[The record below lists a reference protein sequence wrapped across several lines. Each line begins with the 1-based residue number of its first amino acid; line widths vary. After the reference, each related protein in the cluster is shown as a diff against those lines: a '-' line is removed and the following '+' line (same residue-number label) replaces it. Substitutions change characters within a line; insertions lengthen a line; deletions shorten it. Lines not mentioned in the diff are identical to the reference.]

1 MINEELIMQTLYMG
15 DENNKVLCFDDFLT
29 NPNALIDH
37 ARQSTFSPYAAA
49 AQRKGY
55 PGVRASA
62 PAGFGSQLR
71 ERIGEIVKKEFAI
84 PAATKI
90 TPLQDALC
98 LMTVP
103 ETELGPLQRIPH
115 FDASN
120 PQFFATLL
128 YLCGEEHGGTGFYR
142 HNSTGYESIT
152 PERCDKYLDLSY
164 EELNTVKP
172 PRHYFSESDNF
183 FTKVG
188 FIPARFNRLVV
199 YRGCVLHSANVL
211 SALSLNPDPGVG
223 RLTANIFFSFD

>member
-15 DENNKVLCFDDFLT
+15 DENNKVLCFDDFLI

-55 PGVRASA
+55 PGVRAPA
-62 PAGFGSQLR
+62 PADFGSQLR
-71 ERIGEIVKKEFAI
+71 GQIGEMVKREFAI
-84 PAATKI
+84 PAAANI
-90 TPLQDALC
+90 TPLQDAMC

-120 PQFFATLL
+120 PQFFAALL

-152 PERCDKYLDLSY
+152 PERCDNYLDLSY

-183 FTKVG
+183 FTKIG

-199 YRGCVLHSANVL
+199 YRGCVLHSANIL
-211 SALSLNPDPGVG
+211 STLSLNLDPGAG
-223 RLTANIFFSFD
+223 RLTANIFFSFN